1 MPGEHFDASSEPRQS
16 IEPRKGR
23 SVRPFIGVQFQCCS
37 VYARVTL
44 NLQATAF
51 IGHCPRC
58 GRRVEFIL
66 SDSGSNQRF
75 FTVY

>member
-1 MPGEHFDASSEPRQS
+1 MPGEQFDASSEPRQS
-16 IEPRKGR
+16 IEPRKER
-23 SVRPFIGVQFQCCS
+23 SARPFIGVQFQCCAA
-37 VYARVTL
+37 YARVTL
-44 NLQATAF
+44 NPQETAF

-58 GRRVEFIL
+58 GRRVEFLI